1 MWESSLRASWRAF
14 CLLLAFGLACVPLT
28 AQSTTSELQRLDT
41 KPKSVT
47 VSVDDLLTLRSKI
60 AALESGSAT
69 LSEQVAKLREEL
81 IDSETI
87 QQTLADSLTESSN
100 ALESLRQASEARAA
114 LDRKAVDSARAQRM
128 AWAGGG
134 FLVGAGL
141 AVVTVFVFRR

>member
-1 MWESSLRASWRAF
+1 MWESSSQARSRACFW
-14 CLLLAFGLACVPLT
+14 LLAFGLACVPSM
-28 AQSTTSELQRLDT
+28 AQSTTSGLQRLDT
-41 KPKSVT
+41 KPKSVM
-47 VSVDDLLTLRSKI
+47 VSIDDLLTLRSKI

-69 LSEQVAKLREEL
+69 LSEQVAKLQEEL

-87 QQTLADSLTESSN
+87 QQTLGDSLTESSN

-114 LDRKAVDSARAQRM
+114 LDQKAVDQARAQRM